1 MKKFLK
7 FIPILVLLI
16 VLIIVFVIN
25 KDVRLSTKNKITKS
39 GEYTFT
45 GKVSDMIYVDV
56 SGEVNI
62 TLDNVT
68 VSLDNSPCIYVKNGI
83 VTINLLGK
91 NNLSDGK
98 TYSINDEKV
107 DGVIF
112 SKDDLIIEGDGVL
125 NIVSNYKNGIVSND
139 VLTINGG
146 EINIES
152 VNNAIKVN
160 DEFILND
167 GTLNLRSEN
176 KGIKSENVV
185 NINGGVINVSDS
197 YEGIEGKTIN
207 INDGIVNITS
217 SDDGINAV
225 NKESTSGEFVN
236 DGSLLNITG
245 GIITIDASKDGVD
258 SNGDIIMS
266 GGTLVINGPVS
277 DGDGSIDKNGTFT
290 MIGGTL
296 LAGGMSG
303 MAEMPTSGQ
312 NSVMIKFTNTISNK
326 TIYIKQNDKT
336 ILQYSSNKKFDN
348 LVLSSEELES
358 GTYQIYIDDEEYE
371 SFTINGVN
379 TIVGKSNNFN
389 KRGGGR

>member
-25 KDVRLSTKNKITKS
+25 KDVSSSTKNKITKS

-45 GKVSDMIYVDV
+45 GEVSDMIYVDV

-68 VSLDNSPCIYVKNGI
+68 MSLDNSPCIYVKNGI
-83 VTINLLGK
+83 VTINLVGE

-107 DGVIF
+107 DAVIF

-146 EINIES
+146 EVNIES

-176 KGIKSENVV
+176 KGIKSEDVI

-225 NKESTSGEFVN
+225 NKESTSGEFQA
-236 DGSLLNITG
+236 DGSLLSITG
-245 GIITIDASKDGVD
+245 GIITIDASGDGVD
-258 SNGDIIMS
+258 SNGDITMS

-277 DGDGSIDKNGTFT
+277 DGDAAIDKNGTFT
-290 MIGGTL
+290 ITGGTL
-296 LAGGMSG
+296 LAGGSSG

-379 TIVGKSNNFN
+379 TIVGESNNFN